1 MLLIL
6 LLLSQN
12 KGDLQTLQKIET
24 EMKQSVADAKARG
37 EAKQGQVE
45 AAKKAVDGEK
55 SGAAG
60 SARGLMAEEEKQQKK
75 EQTGLADAKKK
86 LESDLDV
93 AKKELKKV
101 KQWLLLV
108 PIDWACRVLD
118 SPCVFSFFVMDDGRR
133 KTTQLQS
140 SRQSRT
146 LTKSTKPPTKQ
157 GRRPIKRSLRSGRR
171 RRRLCRSNELTFNLL
186 LNLKWMICRHQ
197 FPRLVGRAK
206 RWWQRGKMEAGNLQ
220 LSSGQPRMRWS
231 TKSLR
236 IRP

>member
-1 MLLIL
+1 MHLRGTAHGRPQWVLWWERPSSRYRNRSCAHL
-6 LLLSQN
+6 AFASQN

-118 SPCVFSFFVMDDGRR
+118 SPCVFFFDG
-133 KTTQLQS
+133 
-140 SRQSRT
+140 
-146 LTKSTKPPTKQ
+146 
-157 GRRPIKRSLRSGRR
+157 
-171 RRRLCRSNELTFNLL
+171 
-186 LNLKWMICRHQ
+186 
-197 FPRLVGRAK
+197 
-206 RWWQRGKMEAGNLQ
+206 
-220 LSSGQPRMRWS
+220 
-231 TKSLR
+231 
-236 IRP
+236 